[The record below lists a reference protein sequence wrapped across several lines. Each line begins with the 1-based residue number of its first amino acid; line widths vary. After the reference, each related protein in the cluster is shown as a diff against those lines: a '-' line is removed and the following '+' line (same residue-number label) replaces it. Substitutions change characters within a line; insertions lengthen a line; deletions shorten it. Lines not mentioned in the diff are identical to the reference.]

1 MDIVGAAETGSGKT
15 LAFGIPI
22 IQGIIEDRKK
32 EALDDNVRDTEENEV
47 SDEAVDEPESA
58 VNVIDDIDLDFDVA
72 ESVMEEKV
80 KGKD

>member
-32 EALDDNVRDTEENEV
+32 EALDDNVKDNEDEV
-47 SDEAVDEPESA
+47 SDEAVDEAESA

>member
-22 IQGIIEDRKK
+22 IQGIIEERKK
-32 EALDDNVRDTEENEV
+32 EALDDNVKDNEDEV

>member
-32 EALDDNVRDTEENEV
+32 EALDDNVKDSEDEV
-47 SDEAVDEPESA
+47 LDEAVAEAESA

>member
-32 EALDDNVRDTEENEV
+32 EALDDNVKDNEDEV